1 MFYSCHLPKTGG
13 TSLLHSFLTHY
24 GDNKIF
30 SVGHQATTPT
40 NLAFID
46 LCLRKDPDQFSL
58 ADFIFVSGHWNTT
71 KLLRFWQ
78 ASAENL
84 HTFLVIR
91 DPVSLFWSSFYQAT
105 IEGRKPLTPEAFLA
119 RRSPIH
125 SLRFYS
131 EAYRDLIDGEVK
143 ESPEKFFGC
152 IRYIIH
158 LSNLTEGVSKIHPEL
173 ETYLSQPRRV
183 RSQITSDYQNP
194 LQNDADF
201 NQEVTRHL
209 EPDIA
214 FYQSCL
220 AQIAEDKY
228 HCRSFNPDLLAD
240 QVESL
245 KSRLSAEEARAPFVK
260 LLQTKLAS
268 VDTDNPKYSKWSSK
282 WNEALAPYGLDLQQV
297 INQNETKT

>member
-1 MFYSCHLPKTGG
+1 
-13 TSLLHSFLTHY
+13 
-24 GDNKIF
+24 
-30 SVGHQATTPT
+30 
-40 NLAFID
+40 
-46 LCLRKDPDQFSL
+46 
-58 ADFIFVSGHWNTT
+58 
-71 KLLRFWQ
+71 
-78 ASAENL
+78 
-84 HTFLVIR
+84 VIR